1 MRSTRMKRI
10 DDIVRQIVSEALLAK
25 VQDPRIGIVTVTGV
39 RVSPEFDIARVYVSV
54 LGDDAAIRESL
65 EGLRSA
71 APFLQS
77 LLAKEIRVRRTPR
90 LKFVYDDSIA
100 RSFRIDEALRGL
112 EPAERSGNGGEDDE
126 PVS

>member
-1 MRSTRMKRI
+1 MKRI
-10 DDIVRQIVSEALLAK
+10 DDLVRQIVSEALLAK
-25 VQDPRIGIVTVTGV
+25 VQDPRIGIVTITGV

-54 LGDDAAIRESL
+54 LGDEAARLESL

-77 LLAKEIRVRRTPR
+77 LLAKEIRVRRIPR
-90 LKFVYDDSIA
+90 LRFVYDDSIA

-112 EPAERSGNGGEDDE
+112 DPAEHADNGEEGDE